1 VTVILLIAGG
11 LVVLVAGGEL
21 LVRGAVSIA
30 QSLGVSPLMIGLTL
44 VGFGTSTP
52 ELVTSIDAAL
62 ADAPGVAV
70 GNVIGSN
77 ICNILLILGLAA
89 LIRPVHA
96 TPAAFYRDGAV
107 LAVATALGVG
117 AALEGEIGRLAGAA
131 FVTILVGYIVLAY
144 LLERAGVDP
153 EAAAVHAAEAETLPA
168 GPRAVTRAALFL
180 VGGLLMTLLGA
191 RWLVD
196 GAVTAAQAFGISD
209 AIIGLTIVAVGTSL
223 PELVASVTAA
233 RRGQSDVAFGNIVG
247 SNIYNIVGILG
258 ITALVKP
265 IPVEAQF
272 AAVDVWVMVA
282 ATLGLL
288 VFTMSGWR
296 INRFEGAAML
306 AAYAVYVGWLARQ
319 AFGA

>member
-1 VTVILLIAGG
+1 VTVILLLAGG

-77 ICNILLILGLAA
+77 ICNILLILAVA
-89 LIRPVHA
+89 SLIRPVHA

-131 FVTILVGYIVLAY
+131 FVTILFGYIVLAY
-144 LLERAGVDP
+144 LLERAGVEP

-168 GPRAVTRAALFL
+168 GPRAMSRAALFL

-209 AIIGLTIVAVGTSL
+209 AIIGLTVVAVGTSL

-247 SNIYNIVGILG
+247 SNIYNVVGILG
-258 ITALVKP
+258 LTALVKP
-265 IPVEAQF
+265 IPVAPQF
-272 AAVDVWVMVA
+272 AAVDAWVMVA
-282 ATLGLL
+282 ATAALL
-288 VFTMSGWR
+288 VFTVSGWR
-296 INRFEGAAML
+296 INRVEGALML
-306 AAYAVYVGWLARQ
+306 AAYCAYVAWLSRQ
-319 AFGA
+319 ALAG